1 MGSET
6 SRALEA
12 FYDEKP
18 VMKSSTILMRRI
30 GGGLWPAD
38 DKAAALIRRLRP
50 ETPVAVRVLR
60 HRSPEQ
66 AALYWRVLG
75 VIMATGK
82 WRTAEELHAALKVA
96 TGHVDSVRLVDGRRV
111 LVPQS
116 TAFDQMTEAEASA
129 YYDAAL
135 RVVCDE
141 IMGGMSIDDL
151 LMSAAA

>member
-1 MGSET
+1 
-6 SRALEA
+6 
-12 FYDEKP
+12 
-18 VMKSSTILMRRI
+18 MKSSTILLTRI

-38 DKAAALIRRLRP
+38 DKAAALVRRLRP
-50 ETPVAVRVLR
+50 NTPIAVRVLR

-66 AALYWRVLG
+66 AALYWRVLEG

-82 WRTAEELHAALKVA
+82 WKTPEELHAALKVA
-96 TGHVDSVRLVDGRRV
+96 AGRVDIVLLIDGRKV

-116 TAFDQMTEAEASA
+116 TSFDQMTQDEAAT

-135 RVVCDE
+135 RIVCDE
-141 IMGGMSIDDL
+141 IMGGLSIDDL